1 MGGGNMGSV
10 DFTGGFMDAVTAQKY
25 KHRLVVE
32 RDALLA
38 QIDAQRGGPLSRADA
53 ASDALDK
60 SEDDNAQ
67 IQSGRDVAFA
77 INEHETAE
85 LLDIDVSLQ
94 RIKAGVYGLCV
105 NCGTHIPAVQLDA
118 APHTQR
124 CVTCQTT
131 FEQAQSDGRRP

>member
-1 MGGGNMGSV
+1 MGRCTMDPV
-10 DFTGGFMDAVTAQKY
+10 DFKGCFMDAVTAQKY
-25 KHRLVVE
+25 KHRLVKE

-38 QIDAQRGGPLSRADA
+38 QIDAQRGGPISRADA

-85 LLDIDVSLQ
+85 LLDIEAALL
-94 RIKAGVYGLCV
+94 RIKEGVYGLCV
-105 NCGTHIPAVQLDA
+105 NCGTHIPAPRIDA
-118 APHTQR
+118 APHTMR
-124 CVTCQTT
+124 CVACQTS
-131 FEQAQSDGRRP
+131 FEQQKNV

>member
-1 MGGGNMGSV
+1 
-10 DFTGGFMDAVTAQKY
+10 MDAVTAQKY
-25 KHRLVVE
+25 KHRLVKE

-85 LLDIDVSLQ
+85 LLDIEAALL
-94 RIKAGVYGLCV
+94 RIKEGVYGLCV
-105 NCGTHIPAVQLDA
+105 NCGTHIPAPRIDA
-118 APHTQR
+118 APHTMR
-124 CVTCQTT
+124 CVACQTS
-131 FEQAQSDGRRP
+131 FEQQKNV

>member
-1 MGGGNMGSV
+1 MPS
-10 DFTGGFMDAVTAQKY
+10 
-25 KHRLVVE
+25 
-32 RDALLA
+32 
-38 QIDAQRGGPLSRADA
+38 PLRNTNTVSWQNAMPCWRKSTHSA
-53 ASDALDK
+53 ALDK

-94 RIKAGVYGLCV
+94 RIKAGVYGMCV
-105 NCGTHIPAVQLDA
+105 NCGTHIPAVRLDA

-124 CVTCQTT
+124 CVTCQTS
-131 FEQAQSDGRRP
+131 FEQAHPV

>member
-1 MGGGNMGSV
+1 
-10 DFTGGFMDAVTAQKY
+10 MDAVTAQKY

-38 QIDAQRGGPLSRADA
+38 QIDAQRGGPISRADA
-53 ASDALDK
+53 ASEALDK

-85 LLDIDVSLQ
+85 LLAIEAALL
-94 RIKAGVYGLCV
+94 RIKEGVYGLCV
-105 NCGTHIPAVQLDA
+105 NCGSHIPAPRIDA
-118 APHTQR
+118 APHTLR
-124 CVTCQTT
+124 CIACQTT
-131 FEQAQSDGRRP
+131 FEHAHPV

>member
-1 MGGGNMGSV
+1 
-10 DFTGGFMDAVTAQKY
+10 MDAVTAQKY
-25 KHRLVVE
+25 KHRLVAE

-38 QIDAQRGGPLSRADA
+38 QIDAQRGGPISRADA

-85 LLDIDVSLQ
+85 LLDIEAALL
-94 RIKAGVYGLCV
+94 RIKEGVYGLCV
-105 NCGTHIPAVQLDA
+105 NCGTHIPAPRIDA
-118 APHTQR
+118 APHTMR
-124 CVTCQTT
+124 CVACQTS
-131 FEQAQSDGRRP
+131 FEQQKNV

>member
-1 MGGGNMGSV
+1 
-10 DFTGGFMDAVTAQKY
+10 MDAITAQKY

-38 QIDAQRGGPLSRADA
+38 QIDAQRGGPISRADA

-67 IQSGRDVAFA
+67 IQTGRDIAFA

-85 LLDIDVSLQ
+85 LLAIDASLL
-94 RIKAGVYGLCV
+94 RIKEGVYGLCV
-105 NCGTHIPAVQLDA
+105 DCGTHIPSARMDA
-118 APHTQR
+118 APHTLR
-124 CVTCQTT
+124 CLACQTT
-131 FEQAQSDGRRP
+131 FEQAHPV

>member
-1 MGGGNMGSV
+1 
-10 DFTGGFMDAVTAQKY
+10 MDAITAHKY

-38 QIDAQRGGPLSRADA
+38 QIDAQRGGPISRADA

-67 IQSGRDVAFA
+67 IQTGRDIAFA

-85 LLDIDVSLQ
+85 LLAIDASLL
-94 RIKAGVYGLCV
+94 RIKEGVYGLCV
-105 NCGTHIPAVQLDA
+105 DCGTHIPAARMDA
-118 APHTQR
+118 APHTLR
-124 CVTCQTT
+124 CLACQTT
-131 FEQAQSDGRRP
+131 FEQAHPV

>member
-1 MGGGNMGSV
+1 
-10 DFTGGFMDAVTAQKY
+10 MDAITAQKY

-38 QIDAQRGGPLSRADA
+38 QIDAQRGGPISRAEA
-53 ASDALDK
+53 ASEALDK

-85 LLDIDVSLQ
+85 LLAIDASLL
-94 RIKAGVYGLCV
+94 RIKEGVYGLCV
-105 NCGTHIPAVQLDA
+105 DCGTHIPAARMDA
-118 APHTQR
+118 APHTLR
-124 CVTCQTT
+124 CLACQTT
-131 FEQAQSDGRRP
+131 FEQAHPV

>member
-1 MGGGNMGSV
+1 
-10 DFTGGFMDAVTAQKY
+10 MDAVTAQKY
-25 KHRLVVE
+25 KHRLVAE

-38 QIDAQRGGPLSRADA
+38 QIDAQRGGPISRADA
-53 ASDALDK
+53 ASEALDK

-85 LLDIDVSLQ
+85 LLDIEAALL
-94 RIKAGVYGLCV
+94 RIKEGVYGLCV
-105 NCGTHIPAVQLDA
+105 DCGTHIPAPRIDA
-118 APHTQR
+118 APHAQR

-131 FEQAQSDGRRP
+131 FEQAHPV

>member
-1 MGGGNMGSV
+1 
-10 DFTGGFMDAVTAQKY
+10 MDAVTAQKY
-25 KHRLVVE
+25 KHRLVKE

-38 QIDAQRGGPLSRADA
+38 QIDAQRGGPISRADA

-85 LLDIDVSLQ
+85 LLDIEAALL
-94 RIKAGVYGLCV
+94 RIKEGVYGLCV
-105 NCGTHIPAVQLDA
+105 NCGTHIPAPRIDA
-118 APHTQR
+118 APHTMR
-124 CVTCQTT
+124 CVACQTS
-131 FEQAQSDGRRP
+131 FEQQKNV

>member
-1 MGGGNMGSV
+1 
-10 DFTGGFMDAVTAQKY
+10 MDAVTAQKY

-38 QIDAQRGGPLSRADA
+38 QIDAQRGGPLSRAEA
-53 ASDALDK
+53 ASDTLDK

-105 NCGTHIPAVQLDA
+105 NCGTHITAVQLDA

>member
-1 MGGGNMGSV
+1 
-10 DFTGGFMDAVTAQKY
+10 MDAVTAQKY

-38 QIDAQRGGPLSRADA
+38 QIDAQRGGPLSRAEA
-53 ASDALDK
+53 ASDTLDK

>member
-1 MGGGNMGSV
+1 
-10 DFTGGFMDAVTAQKY
+10 MDAVTVQKY

-38 QIDAQRGGPLSRADA
+38 QIDAQRGGPISRADA
-53 ASDALDK
+53 ASEALDK

-85 LLDIDVSLQ
+85 LLAIDASLL
-94 RIKAGVYGLCV
+94 RIKEGVYGLCV
-105 NCGTHIPAVQLDA
+105 DCGTHIPAARMDA
-118 APHTQR
+118 APHTLR
-124 CVTCQTT
+124 CLACQTT
-131 FEQAQSDGRRP
+131 FEQAHPV

>member
-1 MGGGNMGSV
+1 
-10 DFTGGFMDAVTAQKY
+10 MDAVTAQKY

-38 QIDAQRGGPLSRADA
+38 QIDAQRGGPMSRADA
-53 ASDALDK
+53 ASEALDK

-85 LLDIDVSLQ
+85 LLDIEAALL
-94 RIKAGVYGLCV
+94 RIKEGVYGLCV
-105 NCGTHIPAVQLDA
+105 DCGTHIPAARMDA
-118 APHTQR
+118 APHTLR
-124 CVTCQTT
+124 CLACQTT
-131 FEQAQSDGRRP
+131 FEQAHPV

>member
-1 MGGGNMGSV
+1 
-10 DFTGGFMDAVTAQKY
+10 MDAITAQKY

-38 QIDAQRGGPLSRADA
+38 QIDAQRGGPISSADA
-53 ASDALDK
+53 ASEALDK

-85 LLDIDVSLQ
+85 LLAIDASLL
-94 RIKAGVYGLCV
+94 RIKEGVYGLCV
-105 NCGTHIPAVQLDA
+105 DCGTHIPAARMDA
-118 APHTQR
+118 APHTLR
-124 CVTCQTT
+124 CLACQTT
-131 FEQAQSDGRRP
+131 FEQAHPV